1 MQDEAV
7 KLSVSQV
14 LTLLNAAQTKIHHT
28 TGLAGRSHWAGIP
41 NMAFLFYL
49 GAPAEQANINY
60 SSRTRTSQFGARLC
74 FVMAAYDFLERLL
87 CHLPA
92 CPWSCLQF
100 CKRFQNLW
108 IPFLGSQH
116 HRVLLEEFSWSQ
128 HASNT
133 LWMSPLKVGVC
144 SLSLVTFSLT
154 SESMKIWLILRPN
167 KDFVWESI
175 KT

>member
-14 LTLLNAAQTKIHHT
+14 LTLLNATQTKIDRT
-28 TGLAGRSHWAGIP
+28 MGLAGRSHWAGIP
-41 NMAFLFYL
+41 NMAFFFYL
-49 GAPAEQANINY
+49 GVPVEQANINY
-60 SSRTRTSQFGARLC
+60 FSRTRTSQFRARLY

-108 IPFLGSQH
+108 LPFLGSQH

-128 HASNT
+128 HASNI

-154 SESMKIWLILRPN
+154 SELMKIWL
-167 KDFVWESI
+167 ES
-175 KT
+175 K